1 MIKTI
6 RNLFAASAAH
16 KTETE
21 NPDHHCL
28 EVQGGGTG

>member
-6 RNLFAASAAH
+6 KNLFAASAAD
-16 KTETE
+16 KTETV

-28 EVQGGGTG
+28 EVQGSGTG